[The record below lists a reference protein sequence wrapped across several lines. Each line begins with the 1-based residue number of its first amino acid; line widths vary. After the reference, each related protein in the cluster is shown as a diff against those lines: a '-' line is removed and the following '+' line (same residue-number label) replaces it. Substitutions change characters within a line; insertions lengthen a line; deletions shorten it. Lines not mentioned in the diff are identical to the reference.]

1 MRPPLHPHHPCHDQ
15 PRAGV
20 HLAHLAHPLVGVG
33 GPHLTRLVGMT
44 TYSISW
50 VSSWA
55 IWTYVRFLRYPVPFG
70 GITNSLVGLL
80 SMTVITPSSQ

>member
-1 MRPPLHPHHPCHDQ
+1 
-15 PRAGV
+15 
-20 HLAHLAHPLVGVG
+20 
-33 GPHLTRLVGMT
+33 MT

-55 IWTYVRFLRYPVPFG
+55 IWTYIRFLRFPVPFG

-80 SMTVITPSSQ
+80 SMTVTPSSNRNGKCF